1 MGYPTEITWS
11 QVIEV
16 NKTATKKQELALIDF
31 MENDTSI
38 FSYADFCYYA
48 EKTGKTVP
56 ELRKLNPP
64 KDEEGEL
71 YYFLSD
77 IDNNEDFFEIVN
89 GI

>member
-38 FSYADFCYYA
+38 FSYADFATTLKRQAKRC
-48 EKTGKTVP
+48 
-56 ELRKLNPP
+56 LN
-64 KDEEGEL
+64 
-71 YYFLSD
+71 
-77 IDNNEDFFEIVN
+77 
-89 GI
+89 

>member
-1 MGYPTEITWS
+1 
-11 QVIEV
+11 
-16 NKTATKKQELALIDF
+16 
-31 MENDTSI
+31 
-38 FSYADFCYYA
+38 
-48 EKTGKTVP
+48 VP